1 MMDATSMM
9 VIQPELASG
18 ESVLWAGQPNP
29 RVIFHKDDI
38 FAIPFS
44 LLWGGFAIFWEAGVT
59 GYWGTGP
66 KAHSAPVFMIIW
78 GIPFVLIGQYAI
90 WGRFFHVAWLKKRT
104 HYAVTDRRVL
114 VVQEGW
120 KRQMSSAFIDSL
132 PAISREGRTNG
143 PGTLRFTD
151 AVSTFAYTGSSKT
164 RTRGSFAG
172 WNPVSVLPGALPIFA
187 DIDEID
193 LVCRLV
199 SDLREK
205 ARSSRAS

>member
-1 MMDATSMM
+1 MMNAASMM
-9 VIQPELASG
+9 AIQPELASG

-29 RVIFHKDDI
+29 GVIFHKDDI

-44 LLWGGFAIFWEAGVT
+44 FLWGGFAIFWEAGVM
-59 GYWGTGP
+59 GYWGSGP
-66 KAHSAPVFMIIW
+66 RAHSAPVFMMIW
-78 GIPFVLIGQYAI
+78 GIPFVLIGQYLI
-90 WGRFFHVAWLKKRT
+90 WGRFLYAAWLKKRT

-120 KRQMSSAFIDSL
+120 KRQMSSAFLDSL
-132 PAISREGRTNG
+132 PAISREGRSNG

-151 AVSTFAYTGSSKT
+151 AASMFTYAGSNRSS
-164 RTRGSFAG
+164 RHRQWAG
-172 WNPVSVLPGALPIFA
+172 WNPVSVGPVPAFA

-193 LVCRLV
+193 QVYRLV